1 MLTVYPIR
9 HHGPGSA
16 RSLERALE
24 ANPPEV
30 LLIEGPVDATELLPF
45 LKSPELEPPVALM
58 AHVVG
63 SPEQAVFYP
72 MAAFSPE
79 FVALRWALARGI
91 PARFMD
97 LPAAVTLAHAEAE
110 VQEARARR
118 EARPQTEPEVHSS
131 APDEPA
137 APDEAAPDGPEAALR
152 HDPLSVLARAAGFTD
167 FERWW
172 ERLVEARGDGEK
184 ADAEVFGAI
193 SEVMEAV
200 REDGET
206 AERDALREAQMRQCV
221 REALKGGGRVA
232 VVCGAWH
239 APALTQAVL
248 EREKKADPGRLKGL
262 PKIRTALTWVP
273 WTHGRLTMQ
282 SGYGAGVQAPGW
294 YAHLFGQAHGAGPS
308 DVSAEWLTR
317 SARMLREHN
326 LDASSA
332 QVIDAVRLGEALAS
346 IRGLGLPGLP
356 ELNDATQAVFG
367 WDSGLPLRLL
377 HEGLI
382 VGETLGRVPE
392 GVPSVPLAQDLAAT
406 QKRLRLK
413 PEATS
418 RDLTLDLREETD
430 LARSVLL
437 HRLNLLGIPWGART
451 EVRGTGTFKEGWTLR
466 WEPEF
471 AVRVVEASLHG
482 NTLVRA
488 ANTRAAGL
496 ARQAG
501 GLSELSRLLE
511 VCRLAQLPDAARV
524 TLQALDARAAAA
536 PDVTEL
542 LGALPALARLAR
554 YGDVRTRQGDDPAP
568 VFRRLALRAGA
579 GLPNASLGLA
589 DAAAEAIQKAVSR
602 ADAAV
607 RLLADEA
614 ASRDWLW
621 ALHAL
626 SDTEQAHPLLQ
637 GDAVRRLRDHGEL
650 NDEAVQARMALAL
663 SPARPPAAVS
673 AWLDGVLGQDG
684 ALLLDDPALLSLLD
698 AWVVSLPEEAFGA
711 VLPALRRTLSRFEVA
726 QRREMGERVRGL
738 ERQETLRPTDDALGM
753 LPIPFALKLLGVNL

>member
-24 ANPPEV
+24 ANPPAL
-30 LLIEGPVDATELLPF
+30 LLIEGPADATELLPF
-45 LKSPELEPPVALM
+45 LNSPDMQPPVALM

-97 LPAAVTLAHAEAE
+97 LPAAVTLAQTEAG
-110 VQEARARR
+110 VQEAGAGL
-118 EARPQTEPEVHSS
+118 EPQPD
-131 APDEPA
+131 APTAPGELTAPA
-137 APDEAAPDGPEAALR
+137 EPEAALR
-152 HDPLSVLARAAGFTD
+152 HDPLSALAQAAGFTD

-172 ERLVEARGDGEK
+172 DGLVEARGD
-184 ADAEVFGAI
+184 DAEVFGAV

-200 REDGET
+200 REDTET
-206 AERDALREAQMRQCV
+206 AGRDVLREAQMRQCV
-221 REALKGGGRVA
+221 REALKTGQKVA

-239 APALTQAVL
+239 APALTPAVL
-248 EREKKADPGRLKGL
+248 EREKKADPVRLKGL
-262 PKIRTALTWVP
+262 PRLKTALTWVP

-282 SGYGAGVQAPGW
+282 SGYGAGIQSPGW
-294 YAHLFGQAHGAGPS
+294 HAHLFAGKPN
-308 DVSAEWLTR
+308 VSAEWLTR
-317 SARMLREHN
+317 SARLLREHN

-332 QVIDAVRLGEALAS
+332 QVIDAVRLGEALAA

-356 ELNDATQAVFG
+356 EMNDATQAVFG
-367 WDSGLPLRLL
+367 WDSELPLRLL
-377 HEGLI
+377 HDSLI

-392 GVPSVPLAQDLAAT
+392 DVPSVPLAQDLAAT

-413 PEATS
+413 PEAQS
-418 RDLTLDLREETD
+418 RELALDLRGETD
-430 LARSVLL
+430 LARSQLL
-437 HRLNLLGIPWGART
+437 HRLTLLNIPWGAAT
-451 EVRGTGTFKEGWTLR
+451 QTRGTGTFKEGWTLR

-471 AVRVVEASLHG
+471 AVRVIEASLYG

-488 ANTRAAGL
+488 ANSRAAGL
-496 ARQAG
+496 ARRAG
-501 GLSELSRLLE
+501 TLGELSELLE

-524 TLQALDARAAAA
+524 TLRALDVRAAAA
-536 PDVTEL
+536 ADVGEL
-542 LGALPALARLAR
+542 LDALPALARLAR
-554 YGDVRTRQGDDPAP
+554 YGDVRSRGGDEVTP
-568 VFRRLALRAGA
+568 VFRLLALRAGS
-579 GLPNASLGLA
+579 GLPNAALGLA
-589 DAAAEAIQKAVSR
+589 GDVAETIQKAVAR

-607 RLLADEA
+607 RLLADEQA
-614 ASRDWLW
+614 TGDWLA

-626 SDTEQAHPLLQ
+626 DGTEQAHPLLR
-637 GDAVRRLRDHGEL
+637 GDAVRRLRDHGTL
-650 NDEAVQARMALAL
+650 GAAAVQSRMALAL
-663 SPARPPAAVS
+663 SPARPAGAVS
-673 AWLDGVLGQDG
+673 SWLDGVLGETG

-698 AWVVSLPEEAFGA
+698 GWVVSLPPEAFEV
-711 VLPALRRTLSRFEVA
+711 VLPALRRSMSRFEAA
-726 QRREMGERVRGL
+726 QRRNMGERLRGL
-738 ERQETLRPTDDALGM
+738 EREGTVQTVDDELGM